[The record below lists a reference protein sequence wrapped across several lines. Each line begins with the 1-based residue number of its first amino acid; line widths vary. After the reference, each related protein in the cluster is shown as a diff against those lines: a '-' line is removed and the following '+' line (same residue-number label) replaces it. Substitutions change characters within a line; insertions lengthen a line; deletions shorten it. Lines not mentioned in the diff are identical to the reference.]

1 MLRLPQASFA
11 RFEQLATVLLPML
24 RTHDKR
30 LEELVADP
38 PPKFGHV
45 TKRAEAAGEDAG
57 LKEMQQFAH
66 EAALAARVREFD
78 IVRYMHLSVPNSMP
92 RSASECLGVPLMD
105 MDCH

>member
-38 PPKFGHV
+38 PPKFGHA
-45 TKRAEAAGEDAG
+45 TKRVEAAGEDAG

-78 IVRYMHLSVPNSMP
+78 IVRYMHLSVPNPMP
-92 RSASECLGVPLMD
+92 RSASDGHGLPMIATDG
-105 MDCH
+105 H